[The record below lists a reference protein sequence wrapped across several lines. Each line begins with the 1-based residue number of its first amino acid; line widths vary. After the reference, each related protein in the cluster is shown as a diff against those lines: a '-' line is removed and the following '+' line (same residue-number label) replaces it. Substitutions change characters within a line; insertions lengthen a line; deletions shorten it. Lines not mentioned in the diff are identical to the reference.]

1 MTRKILLICGV
12 LSSVLYVGADIV
24 AAMRYE
30 GYSYTAQAVSE
41 LSAIGAP
48 TRSLLVP
55 VYVAYDLLLIAFG
68 YGLWTSA
75 RQNRALRASAGLL
88 AGIGAVGLAA
98 MRFPMNLRGT
108 EMTLTDT
115 MHIIVTGM
123 TVLLILL
130 AIGFGAGAFGRRFR
144 VYSIATLA
152 TVLVFGALTALE
164 APRIAAGLPTPWLGV
179 TERINIGAYLLW
191 MAVLAVMVLRARNAA
206 APDRLRGKRDAGLTA
221 ARPAA

>member
-191 MAVLAVMVLRARNAA
+191 VAVVAVMALRARKLA
-206 APDRLRGKRDAGLTA
+206 APDRLRAGSDSGLTA